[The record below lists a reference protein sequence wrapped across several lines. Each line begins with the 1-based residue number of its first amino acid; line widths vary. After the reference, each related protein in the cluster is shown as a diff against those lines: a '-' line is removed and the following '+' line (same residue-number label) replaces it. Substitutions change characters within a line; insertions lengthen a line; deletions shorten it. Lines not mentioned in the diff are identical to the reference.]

1 MRSRG
6 IAVGA
11 AVAAVLALALA
22 GCGGGGD
29 STDTTA
35 ASAPVSH
42 VSLNDLHPCRHVMH
56 PTRMR
61 CGSIRLPFER
71 QDLSLGKTK
80 IAFAV
85 RPRDETSRPS
95 EGAIFA
101 VEGGPGYGSS
111 RTAGSYRKLFGPLL
125 KRRELVTVDMRGTG
139 DSGALDCPGLQ
150 RGSAPDWIAFPNCAR
165 KLGQRFGS
173 YRTSAA
179 ADDINDVRRA
189 LGYGEITLYG
199 DSYGTFLSQSYA
211 YRHPDTL
218 DALVLD
224 SAYPVQGESG
234 WYPSIISTGVRS
246 MSISCRRSPKCS
258 GSARKRL
265 AKLVHFL
272 RDKNRGVGPLVDALG
287 GAGYNPPATYL
298 RIDRAGTD
306 LRHGHALPWKRL
318 IAEAKLGHGHVEHYS
333 AMDEEVVSCNDYP
346 LLWPKDASEA
356 QRRTAL
362 EQAARNYRNQALKP
376 FSATDVALSST
387 TLYQYC
393 LGAPRPSSLYEP
405 PVSPGEKP
413 TTAPVLVVSGELDNV
428 TTPYEGTLTAKE
440 FPHSTHYIAKGA
452 GHVADLYTP
461 RHSKAG
467 MRTRRFLH
475 RVYDRG

>member
-1 MRSRG
+1 MRPIRTVAS
-6 IAVGA
+6 AALLTVLA
-11 AVAAVLALALA
+11 AVLA
-22 GCGGGGD
+22 GCGGGGGD
-29 STDTTA
+29 ESTP
-35 ASAPVSH
+35 SYSVPHLKLS
-42 VSLNDLHPCRHVMH
+42 DLHPCRHVNH
-56 PTRMR
+56 PTRMG
-61 CGSIRLPFER
+61 CGNIKLPFER
-71 QDLSLGKTK
+71 QDPSLGKTK

-139 DSGALDCPGLQ
+139 DSDALDCPGLQ

-165 KLGQRFGS
+165 KLGPRFGA

-189 LGYGEITLYG
+189 LGYRKITLYG

-218 DALVLD
+218 NALVLD
-224 SAYPVQGESG
+224 SAYPVQGESA

-246 MSISCRRSPKCS
+246 MSISCRRSPTCS
-258 GSARKRL
+258 GSPTKRL

-272 RDKNRGVGPLVDALG
+272 RDNNRGVGPLVDALG

-306 LRHGHALPWKRL
+306 LRRGHSLPWKRL
-318 IAEAKLGHGHVEHYS
+318 IADAKLGHGHVEHYS

-356 QRRTAL
+356 QRRVDL
-362 EQAARNYRNQALKP
+362 EHAARAYRNPALKP
-376 FSATDVALSST
+376 FSATDVGLSSS

-393 LGAPRPSSLYEP
+393 LAAPRPSPLYEP

-428 TTPYEGTLTAKE
+428 TTPYEGTLTARE
-440 FPHSTHYIAKGA
+440 FPDSRHYIAKGA

-467 MRTRRFLH
+467 MKTRHFLH
-475 RVYDRG
+475 RVYDQG